1 MRVQERRFFR
11 ARASPL
17 LTAARQSLL
26 GFDGRRASA
35 TRRSFLRRRSGS
47 EEALRIPVQSFL
59 GGQVLTGG
67 MAKRKR
73 KKGKKD
79 TGRTIPESANP
90 IRFLIFL
97 VIGLALLVIVWYV
110 GFVRGGY

>member
-1 MRVQERRFFR
+1 
-11 ARASPL
+11 
-17 LTAARQSLL
+17 
-26 GFDGRRASA
+26 
-35 TRRSFLRRRSGS
+35 
-47 EEALRIPVQSFL
+47 
-59 GGQVLTGG
+59 

-73 KKGKKD
+73 KKGKKE

-97 VIGLALLVIVWYV
+97 VIGLALLVIVWYF